1 MTARSERLVWVD
13 LEMTGLDPLRC
24 KIIQIATLVT
34 DSDLNLVAEGP
45 NLVCHA
51 TEEELT
57 SLSDWSRDMFT
68 KSGLLAAVRASKVTR
83 ADAERSTLE
92 FLKTHVTQG
101 SSPLC
106 GNSVWND
113 RQFLWH
119 GMRSVHDFVHY
130 RNIDVSSFKEVVRR
144 WYPGDY
150 SPPPK
155 KNLHDA
161 LADIHESVE
170 ELRYYRRAFIGPRPT
185 PA

>member
-1 MTARSERLVWVD
+1 MTARNERLVWVD

-45 NLVCHA
+45 NIVCHA
-51 TEEELT
+51 TEEELL

-68 KSGLLAAVRASKVTR
+68 KSKLLDQVRASATSR
-83 ADAERSTLE
+83 SEAESQTVE
-92 FLKTHVTQG
+92 FLKQHVAPG

-106 GNSVWND
+106 GNSIWND

-130 RNIDVSSFKEVVRR
+130 RNIDVSSFKEVLRR
-144 WYPGDY
+144 WHPTRYQ
-150 SPPPK
+150 PPTK

-161 LADIHESVE
+161 MADIHESVA
-170 ELRYYRRAFIGPRPT
+170 ELRYYRDAFIGPKG
-185 PA
+185 

>member
-45 NLVCHA
+45 NLTCHA
-51 TEEELT
+51 TEDDLL

-83 ADAERSTLE
+83 ADAERLTLE

-144 WYPGDY
+144 WYPADY
-150 SPPPK
+150 APPPK

-161 LADIHESVE
+161 LADIHESLE
-170 ELRYYRRAFIGPRPT
+170 ELRYYRRAFIGPRP
-185 PA
+185 PSP